1 MLNPVDAKSRGIT
14 QDDLVRVFND
24 RGACLCSA
32 VVDDHVRSG
41 VVQMSTG
48 AWFDPDAEDPSKGMC
63 KHGNPNILTMD
74 KGTSRLA
81 QGPIAHSCLVE
92 VERFEGEPP
101 PVTAFCAPEI
111 VKRDQAKNSSTQ

>member
-1 MLNPVDAKSRGIT
+1 MLNPYDAKARGIESGN
-14 QDDLVRVFND
+14 LVRVFND

-32 VVDDHVRSG
+32 ILDDDIRPG
-41 VVQMSTG
+41 VAQLSTG
-48 AWFDPDAEDPSKGMC
+48 AWFDPEVIKGANGLC
-63 KHGNPNILTMD
+63 KHGNPNVLTMD

-92 VERFEGEPP
+92 IERFEGRVV

-111 VKRDQAKNSSTQ
+111 LDRKQIIR